1 MHYYRFKKV
10 VISKLDSLYSVL
22 GSWVEGLH
30 LDTADTGTID
40 GGDLDVS
47 SVTPGSTPGVS
58 DDVVLLSGLGSVSD
72 GGNGVIEGGTT
83 GLGVEDTTSVHLEDG
98 LVGLDGD
105 GGWGLSDGSLQLGDG
120 VGWDVS
126 VRGNTNLTLGGI
138 IFAGAGLSMSR
149 GVWVSGL
156 ELLKLGLE
164 VGEGVGLPSTLASV
178 RGLVAGDDFL
188 LGEGEELSGLEEVS
202 TLDSAGGGE
211 SPA

>member
-1 MHYYRFKKV
+1 
-10 VISKLDSLYSVL
+10 
-22 GSWVEGLH
+22 

-47 SVTPGSTPGVS
+47 SITPGSTPGVS
-58 DDVVLLSGLGSVSD
+58 DDVVLLSRLGTIAD
-72 GGNGVIEGGTT
+72 GGNGVIEGSTTSLGVHDTT
-83 GLGVEDTTSVHLEDG
+83 GVHLEDG

-105 GGWGLSDGSLQLGDG
+105 GDWGLGDGSLQLGDG

-126 VRGNTNLTLGGI
+126 VRGNTDLTLGGI
-138 IFAGAGLSMSR
+138 IFAGAGLSRSR

-164 VGEGVGLPSTLASV
+164 VGEGVGLPSTLTSV

-188 LGEGEELSGLEEVS
+188 LGEGEKGSGLEEMS
-202 TLDSAGGGE
+202 TLDGAGGGE